1 MVQTSD
7 NLLDLDS
14 EYMGEWEQFTFQLP
28 DCFNGSCSRM
38 PKRVIMEQN
47 NSLVKV
53 TAVLLVS
60 YCLQLGFEYCSVW
73 CSSRAVVIVVVCS
86 K

>member
-28 DCFNGSCSRM
+28 NSFNGSCSRI
-38 PKRVIMEQN
+38 PKHFIMEQN

-53 TAVLLVS
+53 TAVLVVS
-60 YCLQLGFEYCSVW
+60 YWLQLGFKYCSV
-73 CSSRAVVIVVVCS
+73 
-86 K
+86 